1 MQIDQ
6 RTAVSQALEQ
16 APILICLFGGF
27 RLLKD
32 GQCVAIRNG
41 GKTESLLYNLAL
53 RHGHPVPRD
62 NLLCLLW
69 PDVDAGLAGQ
79 ALHSL
84 VHSLHK
90 QLGQAIQGAAPVV
103 FQDGR
108 YKLNT
113 TAGVQTDLTQF
124 ESLAS
129 AGDRNVRAGD
139 WSAATACYEVAVSL
153 YRGDLD
159 GAADIYAVVQRER
172 LRARYL
178 GMLARLADHHFTLE
192 DYATCLHYAIALLE
206 CDPCRED
213 AHRLAMR
220 CYVRRGERAQAFRQY
235 RTCEQAL
242 RSEYGAVPETATS
255 ELFDRLRLH
264 PNSL

>member
-1 MQIDQ
+1 VQIDQ
-6 RTAVSQALEQ
+6 RIATGQGLEQ

-32 GQCVAIRNG
+32 GQSVAVRGG
-41 GKTESLLYNLAL
+41 GKTEEMLYNLAL
-53 RHGHPVPRD
+53 RHGHPIPRD
-62 NLLCLLW
+62 SLLCLLW
-69 PDVDAGLAGQ
+69 PDVDVGLAGQ

-90 QLGQAIQGAAPVV
+90 QLGRAIQGAAPVV

-108 YKLNT
+108 YQLNT

-129 AGDRNVRAGD
+129 AGDRRVRAGD
-139 WSAATACYEVAVSL
+139 WSAATACYGVAVRL
-153 YRGDLD
+153 YCGDLD

-172 LRARYL
+172 LRAMYL
-178 GMLARLADHHFTLE
+178 GMLARLADHHYTLE
-192 DYATCLHYAIALLE
+192 DYAACLHFAIALLE

-220 CYVRRGERAQAFRQY
+220 CYVRRGERAQAFRQF
-235 RTCEQAL
+235 RLCEQAL
-242 RSEYGAVPETATS
+242 RSEFDAVPETATS
-255 ELFDRLRLH
+255 DLFDQLRLY
-264 PNSL
+264 PSSL